1 MNDCF
6 RWKLLA
12 GILAFMLAFATFNLT
27 IMWTD
32 QNYKNRAE
40 QTYKDEICR
49 LTKIIGESKEDTRYY
64 CYIPKVPTVA
74 SNVFMQPID

>member
-12 GILAFMLAFATFNLT
+12 GILAFLLAFATFNLT

-40 QTYKDEICR
+40 QTYKDEICI
-49 LTKIIGESKEDTRYY
+49 LTKIIGELRDINYY

-74 SNVFMQPID
+74 NNIFMQPID